1 MARVLKV
8 IALRILQDSASKSPK
23 MTNLNF
29 YSTLIQSLYM
39 SSAIS
44 EPKMFRCTEVLSV
57 RPASLM
63 FCAGQCACRGSR
75 RMFSCTRLRPASPA
89 GKSARCAGGGAL
101 FLQQRCQSS
110 DTLPQDQP
118 PPAPNPHTLAQPDLT
133 SLFIDIRKALYSD
146 RKELEEIACYYFD
159 GQGKVI
165 RPVITVL
172 VARAVNKHISKQH
185 RLLSSQLEIA
195 KVTEMIHT
203 ASLLH
208 DDVLDM
214 ADTRRGKPSATQ
226 RYGQRKVKTRVLF
239 IMAIHS
245 NHGIY
250 YRIQFNIAF
259 TVQVLTDLVQGE
271 FMQLGSKEKED
282 ERFSHYLDKSFK
294 KTASLI
300 ANSCQAVAILGGA
313 DKMVQ
318 QMCYQYGRNV
328 GIAFQ
333 LVDDFLD
340 FAASSN
346 IVGKPTAVDLR
357 LGMATAPVLFACE
370 KFPELIP
377 MILRRFSE
385 PGDVEFAMECVHRS
399 DGLQQTKLLATQ
411 HCLHAISMLQQ
422 LAPSQEKLA
431 LIAITDRVINRIR

>member
-1 MARVLKV
+1 M
-8 IALRILQDSASKSPK
+8 
-23 MTNLNF
+23 
-29 YSTLIQSLYM
+29 
-39 SSAIS
+39 
-44 EPKMFRCTEVLSV
+44 
-57 RPASLM
+57 
-63 FCAGQCACRGSR
+63 
-75 RMFSCTRLRPASPA
+75 
-89 GKSARCAGGGAL
+89 
-101 FLQQRCQSS
+101 
-110 DTLPQDQP
+110 
-118 PPAPNPHTLAQPDLT
+118 
-133 SLFIDIRKALYSD
+133 
-146 RKELEEIACYYFD
+146 
-159 GQGKVI
+159 

-172 VARAVNKHISKQH
+172 TARAVNEHVCKHH

-226 RYGQRKVKTRVLF
+226 RYGQRKSVMAGNYMLSVALMMLGKLDNPEVTVVL
-239 IMAIHS
+239 S
-245 NHGIY
+245 
-250 YRIQFNIAF
+250 
-259 TVQVLTDLVQGE
+259 QVLTDLVQGE

-346 IVGKPTAVDLR
+346 VVGKPTAVDLR

-431 LIAITDRVINRIR
+431 LIAITDRVINRIK

>member
-1 MARVLKV
+1 MAGNYMLSV
-8 IALRILQDSASKSPK
+8 ALMMLGKLDNPEV
-23 MTNLNF
+23 TV
-29 YSTLIQSLYM
+29 
-39 SSAIS
+39 
-44 EPKMFRCTEVLSV
+44 VLSQHV
-57 RPASLM
+57 
-63 FCAGQCACRGSR
+63 
-75 RMFSCTRLRPASPA
+75 RLRS
-89 GKSARCAGGGAL
+89 SVCA
-101 FLQQRCQSS
+101 
-110 DTLPQDQP
+110 D
-118 PPAPNPHTLAQPDLT
+118 HLT
-133 SLFIDIRKALYSD
+133 RVGVF
-146 RKELEEIACYYFD
+146 C
-159 GQGKVI
+159 
-165 RPVITVL
+165 L
-172 VARAVNKHISKQH
+172 V
-185 RLLSSQLEIA
+185 RLL
-195 KVTEMIHT
+195 
-203 ASLLH
+203 LL
-208 DDVLDM
+208 
-214 ADTRRGKPSATQ
+214 T
-226 RYGQRKVKTRVLF
+226 
-239 IMAIHS
+239 
-245 NHGIY
+245 
-250 YRIQFNIAF
+250 IAF
-259 TVQVLTDLVQGE
+259 NVQVLTDLVQGE

-346 IVGKPTAVDLR
+346 VVGKPTAVDLR

-431 LIAITDRVINRIR
+431 LIAITDRVINRIK